1 MTDANRSGTAFNV
14 SRRAVLGGLGLG
26 VAAMTTASPAQAR
39 LDAGYEAMLMK
50 CIDPRFTTNTW
61 NYMTGRGWQNNYSEF
76 AFAGGPVGVVA
87 PVFANWQETFWQN
100 LQISVDLHW
109 VTRVVGM
116 THRDCGAAAVAY
128 GDRVKT
134 DWDYETEVLSSALR
148 TFRTGVQQ
156 REPGCSSNS
165 ASWTSTATSSRS
177 TDAGSVQQVRTA
189 VASSLQALFP
199 APSRDSRVVAG

>member
-1 MTDANRSGTAFNV
+1 MHR
-14 SRRAVLGGLGLG
+14 
-26 VAAMTTASPAQAR
+26 PALHDQY
-39 LDAGYEAMLMK
+39 LELHD
-50 CIDPRFTTNTW
+50 
-61 NYMTGRGWQNNYSEF
+61 GRGRQNNYSEF

-156 REPGCSSNS
+156 REPGMLVELGIMDVDGNVE
-165 ASWTSTATSSRS
+165 
-177 TDAGSVQQVRTA
+177 SV
-189 VASSLQALFP
+189 
-199 APSRDSRVVAG
+199 D